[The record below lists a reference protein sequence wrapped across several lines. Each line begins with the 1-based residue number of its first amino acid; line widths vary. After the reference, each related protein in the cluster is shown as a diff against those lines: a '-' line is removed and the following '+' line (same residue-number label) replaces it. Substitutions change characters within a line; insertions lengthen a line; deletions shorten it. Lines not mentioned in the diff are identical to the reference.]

1 MAVCCKH
8 IHSIKS
14 CNKLKYVQEK
24 FFTFVYFV
32 WDEKGLT
39 RGNVSEYLNL
49 FQPRKQI
56 FNKSDP
62 IYKCF
67 RKPRVG
73 ERWNM
78 THVMLIPLKVNLIR
92 QWFQPLELVD
102 LIINFQGL
110 MKTWVLIFLIRRS
123 HSSLNSVSELV
134 SFKVSRRIIKQF

>member
-1 MAVCCKH
+1 
-8 IHSIKS
+8 
-14 CNKLKYVQEK
+14 
-24 FFTFVYFV
+24 
-32 WDEKGLT
+32 
-39 RGNVSEYLNL
+39 
-49 FQPRKQI
+49 
-56 FNKSDP
+56 
-62 IYKCF
+62 
-67 RKPRVG
+67 
-73 ERWNM
+73 M